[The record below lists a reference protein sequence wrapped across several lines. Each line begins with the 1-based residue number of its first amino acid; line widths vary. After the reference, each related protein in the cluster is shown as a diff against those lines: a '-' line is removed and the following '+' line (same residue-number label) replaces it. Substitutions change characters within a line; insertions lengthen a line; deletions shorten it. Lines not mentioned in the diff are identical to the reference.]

1 LLPEANYQVPPAG
14 HAPVLVVVQ
23 VRVTVAP
30 FFVIVKRL
38 PEADWPTIV

>member
-1 LLPEANYQVPPAG
+1 VERLPRSGYQLPPLG

-30 FFVIVKRL
+30 AFVIVNRL
-38 PEADWPTIV
+38 PEAD